1 MTDIEIFLRL
11 AVALAVGLLIGLE
24 RGRSERTTPEAVNRR
39 ITGMR
44 TFGLIGLLGAICAL
58 LAEEIHLLFL
68 GFSFL
73 GFVVL
78 MTTFHVIAAES
89 DHDYGITTIIA
100 SFITFALGAV
110 AMIGYTNVTAAV
122 AVVMTIILGMK
133 PILHRVEERFERI
146 EFDAT
151 MKLLLISVVVLPV
164 LPNKGFGPWNALNPY
179 TIWWMVV
186 LIAGISYIGY
196 FGIKIA
202 GQKRGLLV
210 TGFLGGLASSTAV
223 TLNYSRL
230 GRENRQLSPIVSAS
244 ILVAAG
250 IMYPRVLLISGI
262 VSPNVALKMIIPLV
276 TMTVVCLVSAG
287 LLSRSYVS
295 DIPETEQ
302 PLRNPFELK
311 VALQLA
317 AILALVMFLARG
329 FQEWLGATGI
339 YLLAAFSG
347 ITDVDAINL
356 ALSGMA
362 SNNEIF
368 PDIAARA
375 IIVACMVNTFAKGL
389 LATII
394 GGKKLF
400 LYVGITLLIAILLGL
415 AIIFSAG

>member
-73 GFVVL
+73 GFVLL
-78 MTTFHVIAAES
+78 MTTFHIIAAES

-122 AVVMTIILGMK
+122 AVVMTVILGMK

-164 LPNKGFGPWNALNPY
+164 LPNEGFGPWNALNPY

-223 TLNYSRL
+223 TLNFSRL
-230 GRENRQLSPIVSAS
+230 GRENSKISPIVSAS

-250 IMYPRVLLISGI
+250 IMYPRVLLVSGI
-262 VSPNVALKMIIPLV
+262 VSPDVALKMIIPLA
-276 TMTVVCLVSAG
+276 TMTAVCLVSAFW
-287 LLSRSYVS
+287 LSRSYVS
-295 DIPETEQ
+295 GIPDTEQ

-329 FQEWLGATGI
+329 FQEWLGSTGI

-362 SNNEIF
+362 SNAEIV
-368 PDIAARA
+368 PATAANA
-375 IIVACMVNTFAKGL
+375 IIVACMVNTLAKGL

-400 LYVGITLLIAILLGL
+400 LYVGTTLIIAVVVGAVSFL
-415 AIIFSAG
+415 